1 MLDFS
6 RTGLTDDGVYHLQLH
21 IQRFPCLKHL
31 YLSRNPSI
39 RFVPYSFMRFVQES
53 RISLCDVAG
62 WAPTTYDRIVLGKGG
77 LISKKTTPGNCS
89 LVLPSINV
97 IEAAAEKRLI
107 ELLLFLNS
115 SELSLS
121 GANVSLLDVDIVA
134 QWLPNFS
141 SLTLLD
147 ISDNPLLGDAGV
159 ACILSAITGACTC
172 CS

>member
-1 MLDFS
+1 
-6 RTGLTDDGVYHLQLH
+6 
-21 IQRFPCLKHL
+21 
-31 YLSRNPSI
+31 
-39 RFVPYSFMRFVQES
+39 MRLVQES
-53 RISLCDVAG
+53 FISLCDVAG
-62 WAPTTYDRIVLGKGG
+62 WAPTTYDRIVPGKGG
-77 LISKKTTPGNCS
+77 LIPKKTPLGSSRNCS

-97 IEAAAEKRLI
+97 IEAAAEDRSI

-121 GANVSLLDVDIVA
+121 AANASLLDVDIVA

-159 ACILSAITGACTC
+159 ACVLSAITGACTC